1 VNSYVFVKQFVS
13 LSDTTLSM
21 AVACSDLYI
30 LEFDCLGVGFCMVV
44 TVLFGVADFAQIH
57 FLSPEGSSFLLQQK

>member
-1 VNSYVFVKQFVS
+1 
-13 LSDTTLSM
+13 M